1 MKHPSNLH
9 IEDFIYELPNEKI
22 AKYPLEQRDQSKLL
36 IYGGPQFSGTAD
48 PNSGETGTVSGNGIS
63 IGEKFTPIR
72 ESLYA
77 NIADELPQ
85 GSLLVFNDTK
95 VVEARLLFQKPT
107 GGVIELFCLE
117 PADQYGD
124 ITTAMLQKG
133 SVQWKC
139 LVGGAKKWKEGA
151 VVLEVAASEHSQD
164 SFDRPNPQKPLK
176 IIANKVEIL
185 SDCFLIEFSW
195 EPAGLSFAEVLHLA
209 GDIPLPPY
217 LNRETEEADKE
228 RYQTIYAKHD
238 GSVAAPTAGLHF
250 TQHVFSQLEKKQIYK
265 GYVTLHVG
273 AGTFKP
279 VKAAQMKDHEMHA
292 EFIDVNRATI
302 EQLLAHVAS
311 GIIAVGTTSLR
322 TLESLYWIGVKTIH
336 NPSLAAADLQVSQW
350 EPYGGADANISIEN
364 KEGKQPTHEKN
375 KIAEKNILKVY
386 SAEESLTALLHWM
399 QQNNADRIIT
409 KTQIII
415 APGYTFRIIRALI
428 TNFHQPQSTLLLLI
442 SAIVGDDWRS
452 IYDYALT
459 HEYRF
464 LSYGDGSILWVNH

>member
-1 MKHPSNLH
+1 MKHPSLLH
-9 IEDFIYELPNEKI
+9 IEDFNYELPNEKI

-36 IYGGPQFSGTAD
+36 IYGGP
-48 PNSGETGTVSGNGIS
+48 E
-63 IGEKFTPIR
+63 IR
-72 ESLYA
+72 ESVYA
-77 NIADELPQ
+77 KIADELPQ

-107 GGVIELFCLE
+107 GGAIELFCLE
-117 PADQYGD
+117 PADQYAD
-124 ITTAMLQKG
+124 ITSAMLQKG

-151 VVLEVAASEHSQD
+151 VVLEVEG
-164 SFDRPNPQKPLK
+164 LK
-176 IIANKVEIL
+176 ILANKVEIL
-185 SDCFLIEFSW
+185 PDCFLIEFSW
-195 EPAGLSFAEVLHLA
+195 EPAGLSFAEVLHMA

-250 TQHVFSQLEKKQIYK
+250 TENVFAQLEQKQIQK

-292 EFIDVNRATI
+292 EFIDVKKSTI
-302 EQLLAHVAS
+302 EQLLAHVS
-311 GIIAVGTTSLR
+311 KGIIAVGTTSLR

-336 NPSLAAADLQVSQW
+336 NPSLASADLAVSQW
-350 EPYGGADANISIEN
+350 EPYEN
-364 KEGKQPTHEKN
+364 AAENPDKKKE
-375 KIAEKNILKVY
+375 Y
-386 SAEESLTALLHWM
+386 SAEESLTALLQWM
-399 QQNNADRIIT
+399 EKNNAERIIT

-415 APGYTFRIIRALI
+415 APGYTFRMIRALV

-442 SAIVGDDWRS
+442 SAIVGDDWRR
-452 IYDYALT
+452 IYEYALT
-459 HEYRF
+459 HDYRF
-464 LSYGDGSILWVNH
+464 LSYGDGSILWVNK

>member
-1 MKHPSNLH
+1 MKHPSLLH
-9 IEDFIYELPNEKI
+9 IEDFNYDLPNEKI

-36 IYGGPQFSGTAD
+36 IYGGVEFSGLSN
-48 PNSGETGTVSGNGIS
+48 PNSGKSDSISANGIS
-63 IGEKFTPIR
+63 IK
-72 ESLYA
+72 ESVYA
-77 NIADELPQ
+77 NIADELPS

-107 GGVIELFCLE
+107 GGLIELFCLE
-117 PADQYGD
+117 PADHYAD

-151 VVLEVAASEHSQD
+151 LHLTKEASTTAS
-164 SFDRPNPQKPLK
+164 SNPPETPLK

-185 SDCFLIEFSW
+185 PDCFLIEFSW
-195 EPAGLSFAEVLHLA
+195 DPAGISFAEVLHLA

-292 EFIDVNRATI
+292 EFIDVQQSTI
-302 EQLLAHVAS
+302 EQLLAHVS
-311 GIIAVGTTSLR
+311 KGIIAVGTTSLR

-350 EPYGGADANISIEN
+350 EPYQHAEENSEN
-364 KEGKQPTHEKN
+364 KGNAFT
-375 KIAEKNILKVY
+375 
-386 SAEESLTALLHWM
+386 AEESLTALLQWM
-399 QQNNADRIIT
+399 KKNNADRIIT

-415 APGYTFRIIRALI
+415 APGYTFRIISALV

-442 SAIVGDDWRS
+442 SAIVGEEWRR
-452 IYDYALT
+452 IYEYALT
-459 HEYRF
+459 HNYRF
-464 LSYGDGSILWVNH
+464 LSYGDGSILWVNNHKTNLA

>member
-9 IEDFIYELPNEKI
+9 IEDFNYELPNEKI

-36 IYGGPQFSGTAD
+36 IYGGTGFSGGVE
-48 PNSGETGTVSGNGIS
+48 PISGELGPKTENGVS
-63 IGEKFTPIR
+63 IR
-72 ESLYA
+72 ESIYA

-117 PADQYGD
+117 PADQYAD

-151 VVLEVAASEHSQD
+151 VVLEV
-164 SFDRPNPQKPLK
+164 KGLK
-176 IIANKVEIL
+176 IQANKVEIL
-185 SDCFLIEFSW
+185 PDCFLIEFSW
-195 EPAGLSFAEVLHLA
+195 DPAGISFAEVLHLA

-217 LNRETEEADKE
+217 LNRETEESDKE

-250 TQHVFSQLEKKQIYK
+250 TEYVFAQLAQKQIQK

-292 EFIDVNRATI
+292 EFIDVQKSTI
-302 EQLLAHVAS
+302 EQLLEHVS
-311 GIIAVGTTSLR
+311 KGIIAVGTTSLR

-336 NPSLAAADLQVSQW
+336 NPSLATADLSVSQW
-350 EPYGGADANISIEN
+350 EPYQHAEENAEN
-364 KEGKQPTHEKN
+364 KGK
-375 KIAEKNILKVY
+375 AY
-386 SAEESLTALLHWM
+386 SAEESLTALLQWM
-399 QQNNADRIIT
+399 EKNNAERIIT

-415 APGYTFRIIRALI
+415 APGYTFRIIRALV

-442 SAIVGDDWRS
+442 SAIVGDDWRR
-452 IYDYALT
+452 IYEYALT

-464 LSYGDGSILWVNH
+464 LSYGDGSILWVSPASKALQE

>member
-1 MKHPSNLH
+1 MKHPSLLH
-9 IEDFIYELPNEKI
+9 IEDFNYELPNEKI

-36 IYGGPQFSGTAD
+36 IYGGPGFSGGLEPQTAD
-48 PNSGETGTVSGNGIS
+48 SGLNSTNQ
-63 IGEKFTPIR
+63 TPIR
-72 ESLYA
+72 ESIYA

-107 GGVIELFCLE
+107 GGAIELFCLE
-117 PADQYGD
+117 PADQYAD
-124 ITTAMLQKG
+124 ITSAMLQKG

-151 VVLEVAASEHSQD
+151 VVLEVEG
-164 SFDRPNPQKPLK
+164 LK
-176 IIANKVEIL
+176 ILANKVEIL
-185 SDCFLIEFSW
+185 PDCFLIEFSW
-195 EPAGLSFAEVLHLA
+195 EPAGLSFAEVLHMA

-250 TQHVFSQLEKKQIYK
+250 TENVFAQLEQKQIQK

-292 EFIDVNRATI
+292 EFIDVKKSTI
-302 EQLLAHVAS
+302 EQLLAHVS
-311 GIIAVGTTSLR
+311 KGIIAVGTTSLR

-336 NPSLAAADLQVSQW
+336 NPSLASADLAVSQW
-350 EPYGGADANISIEN
+350 EPYEN
-364 KEGKQPTHEKN
+364 AAENPGKKKE
-375 KIAEKNILKVY
+375 Y
-386 SAEESLTALLHWM
+386 SAEESLTALLQWM
-399 QQNNADRIIT
+399 ERSNAERIIT

-415 APGYTFRIIRALI
+415 APGYTFRMIRALV

-442 SAIVGDDWRS
+442 SAIVGDDWRR
-452 IYDYALT
+452 IYEYALT
-459 HEYRF
+459 HDYRF
-464 LSYGDGSILWVNH
+464 LSYGDGSILWVKESK